1 MKQTKLAK
9 NLILSLLAQVVSLL
23 AGFVVGLIVPK
34 YIPDLEYSYWQVFLL
49 YYGYVGL
56 FHFGLTDGLVL
67 RYSQYDFDQLDK
79 PRLRSQFLVL
89 ITGTSTIAV
98 LACFV
103 SSLLLGGDF
112 LLVAFLVSI
121 GIVIKNYFAYTSY
134 TFQLTN
140 RINEYAYLVIAQ
152 RLLYGVL
159 VVACLLFGLH
169 DFYWFCLAY
178 LISELLSSFVASSF
192 NKGLYLGKGLSFK
205 ETMKEAWAN
214 VSSGAFLM
222 VSNLSS
228 MLIVGGAK
236 MVILWRWNELV
247 FGKLAFAFS
256 VANLF
261 LEFVTAIS
269 VVLFPSLKRMN
280 EEEYPALFEKIRNMV
295 TPVLFFVLL
304 AYFPGCWILNKWLP
318 NYAESLTYLGIL
330 LPLIVFSSKNNLLT
344 NNYLK
349 VYRKEKLM
357 LVINMSSVALG
368 IVLFLLGA
376 YAFDSPEFILLGLI
390 ATIMFAAVAS
400 ELVVRSIIQKQRVFP
415 FIVEFFMTAIFI
427 FAARYCSLWIGCA
440 VYAGALLI
448 YAALHYKTIFGF
460 FKNLLSKLRKNQL

>member
-1 MKQTKLAK
+1 MNNKKLAN
-9 NLILSLLAQVVSLL
+9 NLILSVGAQIISLL
-23 AGFVVGLIVPK
+23 TSFIVGLVVPK
-34 YIPDLEYSYWQVFLL
+34 FIPELQYSYWQIFLL
-49 YYGYVGL
+49 YFGYVGVL
-56 FHFGLTDGLVL
+56 HFGLLDGFIL
-67 RYSQYDFDQLDK
+67 RYSQYDYENLDK
-79 PRLRSQFLVL
+79 PRLRSQFQVLLAITSIVFTIVAGFSCLALKGEYVLVGL
-89 ITGTSTIAV
+89 
-98 LACFV
+98 
-103 SSLLLGGDF
+103 
-112 LLVAFLVSI
+112 LVSI
-121 GIVIKNYFAYTSY
+121 GIIIQNAFTYTSY
-134 TFQLTN
+134 TFQMTN
-140 RINEYAYLVIAQ
+140 RIERYAVLVIAQ
-152 RLLYGVL
+152 RVLYGAL
-159 VVACLLFGLH
+159 IVACLLFGLH
-169 DFYWFCLAY
+169 DFYWFCLADLASS
-178 LISELLSSFVASSF
+178 LIAIFAASSF

-228 MLIVGGAK
+228 MLIVGAAK
-236 MVILWRWNELV
+236 MVVQWRWDELV
-247 FGKLAFAFS
+247 FGKLSFAFS

-261 LEFVTAIS
+261 LAFVTAIS
-269 VVLFPSLKRMN
+269 VVLFPSLKRMS
-280 EEEYPALFEKIRNMV
+280 EEEYPKLFEKIRDMV
-295 TPVLFFVLL
+295 TPVLFFVLI
-304 AYFPGCWILNKWLP
+304 AYFPGCWLLNKWLP

>member
-1 MKQTKLAK
+1 MNNKKLAK
-9 NLILSLLAQVVSLL
+9 NLILSVGAQIISLL
-23 AGFVVGLIVPK
+23 ASFIVGLVVPK
-34 YIPDLEYSYWQVFLL
+34 FISELQYSYWQVFLL
-49 YYGYVGL
+49 YFGYVGV
-56 FHFGLTDGLVL
+56 FHFGLLDGFIL
-67 RYSQYDFDQLDK
+67 RYSQYDYENLDK
-79 PRLRSQFLVL
+79 PRLRSQFQ
-89 ITGTSTIAV
+89 
-98 LACFV
+98 
-103 SSLLLGGDF
+103 F
-112 LLVAFLVSI
+112 LLAITSIVFIIVTCFSCFALKGEYVLVGLLVSI
-121 GIVIKNYFAYTSY
+121 GVIIQNIFTYTSY
-134 TFQLTN
+134 TFQMTN
-140 RINEYAYLVIAQ
+140 RIERYTVLVIAQ
-152 RLLYGVL
+152 RVLYGAL
-159 VVACLLFGLH
+159 IVAFLLFGLH
-169 DFYWFCLAY
+169 DFYWFCLADLASA
-178 LISELLSSFVASSF
+178 LIASAAASSF
-192 NKGLYLGKGLSFK
+192 NKGLYLGRGLSFK

-261 LEFVTAIS
+261 LAFVTAIS

-440 VYAGALLI
+440 VYAGALLV
-448 YAALHYKTIFGF
+448 YAALYYKTILGF
-460 FKNLLSKLRKNQL
+460 FNNLLSKLRKN